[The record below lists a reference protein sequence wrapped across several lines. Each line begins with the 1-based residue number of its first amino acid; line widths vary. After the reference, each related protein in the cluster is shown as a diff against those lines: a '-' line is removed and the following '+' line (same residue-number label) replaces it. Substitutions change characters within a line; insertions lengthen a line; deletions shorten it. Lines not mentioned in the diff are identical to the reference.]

1 MKEYKLTEVCDF
13 QGGTQPPKSEWIN
26 EPRKGYVR
34 MLQIRDFTQGKAQH
48 IEYVKDSNKVNK
60 CKEDDILIARY
71 GASIGKIVTGLEG
84 TYNVALIKTIPN
96 ENLLTKKFL
105 QSVLKS
111 PVFQKFILSIGARAA
126 QAGFNKED
134 LSRFK
139 MFLPSLQDQIRIAEI
154 LTKAENLIKQRK
166 ESILLLDELLKST
179 FLEMFGDPVR
189 NEKGWEIK
197 TIEQLVKKEKYSI
210 KRGPFGGA
218 LKKDIFVSEG
228 YLVYEQYHALNNDFT
243 FERYYI
249 NDEKFNELKA
259 FEVFP
264 NDIIISCSGV
274 YLGKLAIIPQN
285 AKRGIINQALLKIVL
300 DQKIMSNHFFV
311 FLFTHNSF
319 KNKFFGEVRG
329 SGVPNFPPIVEFK
342 KFDFIYPPLDLQ
354 NKFVTIVEKVEA
366 LKIEYQ
372 ANLTELEN
380 MYGVLSQKAFKG
392 ELKVKEYKN
401 NEELGMVAETEGGY

>member
-1 MKEYKLTEVCDF
+1 MKFIKLGDIVTIKKGKKPLFSEL
-13 QGGTQPPKSEWIN
+13 PNEKS
-26 EPRKGYVR
+26 VR
-34 MLQIRDFTQGKAQH
+34 VLQIDDLRNDNNLKFTDDKTGVLVNEEDVLLAWDGANAGTIGYGKTGYIGSTIA
-48 IEYVKDSNKVNK
+48 VLKKKNSKDYSTVF
-60 CKEDDILIARY
+60 
-71 GASIGKIVTGLEG
+71 IG
-84 TYNVALIKTIPN
+84 
-96 ENLLTKKFL
+96 KFL
-105 QSVLKS
+105 QSQFEYLRSKATGATIPHIDRKSLDSLK
-111 PVFQKFILSIGARAA
+111 
-126 QAGFNKED
+126 
-134 LSRFK
+134 
-139 MFLPSLQDQIRIAEI
+139 LPIIDFTEQIRIAEI
-154 LTKAENLIKQRK
+154 LTQAENLITQRK

-197 TIEQLVKKEKYSI
+197 TIEQLVKKEKHSI

-354 NKFVTIVEKVEA
+354 NKFVTIVKKVEA

-372 ANLTELEN
+372 ASLTELEN

-392 ELKVKEYKN
+392 ELKVKEYTN
-401 NEELGMVAETEGGY
+401 NEVLGMVAETEAEY

>member
-1 MKEYKLTEVCDF
+1 MRTATFSDIIGNNGIFIDGDWVESKDQDPNGEVRLLQLADIGDGYFINKSNRFLTLESAKKL
-13 QGGTQPPKSEWIN
+13 
-26 EPRKGYVR
+26 
-34 MLQIRDFTQGKAQH
+34 
-48 IEYVKDSNKVNK
+48 K
-60 CKEDDILIARY
+60 CTFLEAGDILVARMPDPL
-71 GASIGKIVTGLEG
+71 GRACIFPGLDKPCVTVVDVCIIRPDKEFVSIEWL
-84 TYNVALIKTIPN
+84 
-96 ENLLTKKFL
+96 KFL
-105 QSVLKS
+105 INSIDYRNTIN
-111 PVFQKFILSIGARAA
+111 KFITGTTRQRISRGNLAKLSFR
-126 QAGFNKED
+126 
-134 LSRFK
+134 
-139 MFLPSLQDQIRIAEI
+139 LPPLQDQIRIAKI
-154 LTKAENLIKQRK
+154 LTQAENLITKRK

-189 NEKGWEIK
+189 NEKGWGIK

-354 NKFVTIVEKVEA
+354 NKFVTIVKKVEA

-372 ANLTELEN
+372 ASLTELEN

-392 ELKVKEYKN
+392 ELNLKKLNK
-401 NEELGMVAETEGGY
+401 

>member
-1 MKEYKLTEVCDF
+1 MKLGDLCDVVRGSSPRPQGDPKYFGGNVPRLMIADITRDGKYVTPIIDSLTKEGAKKSRPMKKGDVVIAVSGDPGRPCILAVDACIHDGFVGLRNLNENKILKPYLFCFLNYFKL
-13 QGGTQPPKSEWIN
+13 
-26 EPRKGYVR
+26 
-34 MLQIRDFTQGKAQH
+34 
-48 IEYVKDSNKVNK
+48 VNK
-60 CKEDDILIARY
+60 KNAV
-71 GASIGKIVTGLEG
+71 GAIFQ
-84 TYNVALIKTIPN
+84 
-96 ENLLTKKFL
+96 NLTT
-105 QSVLKS
+105 
-111 PVFQKFILSIGARAA
+111 
-126 QAGFNKED
+126 
-134 LSRFK
+134 
-139 MFLPSLQDQIRIAEI
+139 DQIKKIEIPEVSINKQSNIVEI
-154 LTKAENLIKQRK
+154 LTQAENLITQRK
-166 ESILLLDELLKST
+166 KSIGLLDELLKST

-197 TIEQLVKKEKYSI
+197 TIEQLVKKEKHSI

-372 ANLTELEN
+372 ASLTELEN

-392 ELKVKEYKN
+392 ELKVKEYTN
-401 NEELGMVAETEGGY
+401 NEVLGMVAETEGEY

>member
-1 MKEYKLTEVCDF
+1 MKFIKLGDIVTIKKGKKPLFSEL
-13 QGGTQPPKSEWIN
+13 PNEKS
-26 EPRKGYVR
+26 VR
-34 MLQIRDFTQGKAQH
+34 VLQIDDLRNDNNLKFTDDKTGVLVDEEDVLLAWDGANAGTIGYGKTGYIGSTIA
-48 IEYVKDSNKVNK
+48 VLKKKNSKDYSTVF
-60 CKEDDILIARY
+60 
-71 GASIGKIVTGLEG
+71 IG
-84 TYNVALIKTIPN
+84 
-96 ENLLTKKFL
+96 KFL
-105 QSVLKS
+105 QSQFEYLRRKATGATIPHIDRKSLDGLKL
-111 PVFQKFILSIGARAA
+111 PVIDFT
-126 QAGFNKED
+126 E
-134 LSRFK
+134 
-139 MFLPSLQDQIRIAEI
+139 QIRIADM
-154 LTKAENLIKQRK
+154 LTQAENLITQRK
-166 ESILLLDELLKST
+166 KSILLLDELLKST

-300 DQKIMSNHFFV
+300 DQKIMSNHYFV

-392 ELKVKEYKN
+392 ELKVKEYTN
-401 NEELGMVAETEGGY
+401 NEVLGMVAETEAEY